1 MVVLTLCICALSR
14 PAMVVTTD
22 LNLPVAHTQG
32 AKTHRAETHTQR
44 ERERART
51 VEIQQAY
58 GSVLVSSALDSAE
71 SLLRSKSS
79 GGS

>member
-1 MVVLTLCICALSR
+1 
-14 PAMVVTTD
+14 MVVTTD
-22 LNLPVAHTQG
+22 LNLPVARTQG
-32 AKTHRAETHTQR
+32 AKTHRAETHTQRER

-58 GSVLVSSALDSAE
+58 GSVLVSSALDSAG

-79 GGS
+79 GGHES

>member
-44 ERERART
+44 ERART